1 MYSAYPAGYAPYTK
15 RWQPCSN
22 LMNYKLKRHKLLKT
36 LAPSSLEMHAKKL
49 GVSFD
54 DIYKILNISE
64 SDFHKIA
71 SRLYNEDEIK
81 YTNVDHEGVY
91 STIKGLQSFTD
102 KKYLNE
108 FNQILTSN
116 IKNAVQIIIPVLSLI
131 VAVTVVTVSELV
143 TPTGTPLT
151 EIVSDDIN
159 VGLAFD
165 PCTVGQLFSQASLP
179 NCTQLPGVTPG
190 ALPAVLYQRVLSVV
204 IATTA

>member
-131 VAVTVVTVSELV
+131 VAVTVLFLKIDSATLRLKESIDNEYKSEIEL
-143 TPTGTPLT
+143 LK
-151 EIVSDDIN
+151 IQID
-159 VGLAFD
+159 
-165 PCTVGQLFSQASLP
+165 SLK
-179 NCTQLPGVTPG
+179 
-190 ALPAVLYQRVLSVV
+190 LSE
-204 IATTA
+204 